1 MVLPCR
7 VRHCGV
13 TTVAHFLLYTPQGS
27 LILVLVGSSIVAVV
41 VWLAFQLLFAALVF
55 AVWLLLRAI
64 RQVRGSPHEFPR
76 PETR

>member
-1 MVLPCR
+1 MVPPCG
-7 VRHCGV
+7 VRHRVV

-27 LILVLVGSSIVAVV
+27 LLLVLVGSTIVAVV
-41 VWLAFQLLFAALVF
+41 VWLAVQLVLAAVVF

-64 RQVRGSPHEFPR
+64 RQVRGSPREFPR